1 MKSKNQLRVFKY
13 LITVL
18 LISLSIS
25 AFSQETKMVKKR
37 KKILEKQE
45 QEKEKAQEKAIK
57 DGKKRH
63 LNIQTKKT
71 KKRMKKQAKKSK
83 ALNNRRQGKK
93 KSFFAR
99 IFTGK

>member
-1 MKSKNQLRVFKY
+1 MRVFKY
-13 LITVL
+13 IVTVVL
-18 LISLSIS
+18 LSVSLSV
-25 AFSQETKMVKKR
+25 FSQETKMVKNR
-37 KKILEKQE
+37 RKILEKQE
-45 QEKEKAQEKAIK
+45 QEKKKAQEKGLE

-71 KKRMKKQAKKSK
+71 KKRMKKKAMKSK

>member
-1 MKSKNQLRVFKY
+1 MRVFKY
-13 LITVL
+13 ILTVV
-18 LISLSIS
+18 LISVSIS
-25 AFSQETKMVKKR
+25 VFSQETKMVKNR
-37 KKILEKQE
+37 RKILEKQE
-45 QEKEKAQEKAIK
+45 QEKEKAQEKGLE

>member
-1 MKSKNQLRVFKY
+1 MKGFKY
-13 LITVL
+13 IIAIVL
-18 LISLSIS
+18 VSLSLS
-25 AFSQETKMVKKR
+25 VFSQKSTSVKNR

-45 QEKEKAQEKAIK
+45 VEKKKAEEEAIEE
-57 DGKKRH
+57 GKKRH

-83 ALNNRRQGKK
+83 AINRQRSGKK

-99 IFTGK
+99 IFTGKG